1 MKDHTDNPLF
11 ISFKRAAL
19 YILDCVCFSSLIF
32 VYTRESSKYR
42 TWACLLMPVY
52 LILIP
57 HVLRM
62 EKRKRKEKKNGY
74 IVHNICCQA
83 GAD

>member
-32 VYTRESSKYR
+32 VYIHASPANIE
-42 TWACLLMPVY
+42 LGPVY
-52 LILIP
+52 
-57 HVLRM
+57 
-62 EKRKRKEKKNGY
+62 
-74 IVHNICCQA
+74 
-83 GAD
+83 

>member
-1 MKDHTDNPLF
+1 
-11 ISFKRAAL
+11 
-19 YILDCVCFSSLIF
+19 
-32 VYTRESSKYR
+32 
-42 TWACLLMPVY
+42 MPVY
-52 LILIP
+52 LIHIP

-62 EKRKRKEKKNGY
+62 DKKEKKRRKNGY